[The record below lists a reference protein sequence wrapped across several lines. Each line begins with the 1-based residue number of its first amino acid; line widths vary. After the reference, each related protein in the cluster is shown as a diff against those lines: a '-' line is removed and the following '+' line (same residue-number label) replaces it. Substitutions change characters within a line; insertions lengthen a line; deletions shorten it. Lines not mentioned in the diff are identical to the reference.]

1 MDKILL
7 VHASF
12 GEGHKRAAT
21 ALKSFLNAECVDL
34 LDFSYPFVKKI
45 YLSLYAM
52 TTERMYFL
60 WNFVFVSTEN
70 KFMRCFSER
79 IQEFI
84 FFHFF
89 EYLRKTKPQVIVS
102 THFFPLS
109 FVARIKKEFD
119 VKLIV
124 IVTDLRAHPIW
135 AHKAVDAYFVPLEE
149 TKNDLIK
156 AGIAADRI
164 TSGYVSLR
172 EGFLE
177 QSNEAE
183 IRKKF
188 SFDERPVIL
197 FMSSLRGNFPFF
209 DEIVNRI
216 KDKFNIFVIYG
227 KNKELKAYLENLKID
242 NLKFLP
248 SCEEIWEI
256 FQISSVLVTKPGGL
270 TTFEGVYKRKTFIF
284 LRYIP
289 GQEEE
294 NMKIL
299 IKHNIGRFVHDTNGF
314 FDALD
319 YLTQRA
325 STLKDDYPLRFTDIR
340 KVLKETI
347 ARITKT

>member
-12 GEGHKRAAT
+12 GEGHKRAAS
-21 ALKSFLNAECVDL
+21 ALKGFLNAPCVDL
-34 LDFSYPFVKKI
+34 LDFSYPFIKKI
-45 YLSLYAM
+45 YLLLYSL
-52 TTERMYFL
+52 TTEHAHWL

-70 KFMRCFSER
+70 KFMRCLAER

-89 EYLRKTKPQVIVS
+89 EYLRKTKPQVVIS

-109 FVARIKKEFD
+109 FVAKIKKEFD
-119 VKLIV
+119 IKLIV
-124 IVTDLRAHPIW
+124 IVTDLRAHPFW
-135 AHKAVDAYFVPLEE
+135 AHKAVDAYFVPLAE

-156 AGIAADRI
+156 CGIPAEKI
-164 TSGYVSLR
+164 TSGYVALR
-172 EGFLE
+172 DGFLE
-177 QSNEAE
+177 QSNEIE

-188 SFDERPVIL
+188 SFDDRPVII

-209 DEIVNRI
+209 NEIVNRI
-216 KDKFNIFVIYG
+216 KDKYNIFVIYG
-227 KNKELKAYLENLKID
+227 KNLELKTYLEALKIE
-242 NLKFLP
+242 NLRFLP
-248 SCEEIWEI
+248 SYEEIWEI

-284 LRYIP
+284 LRFIP

-299 IKHNIGRFVHDTNGF
+299 VKHNIGRFARNANEF
-314 FDALD
+314 FDALS
-319 YLTQRA
+319 YLTQRQNI
-325 STLKDDYPLRFTDIR
+325 LNDNYPLKFNDIR
-340 KVLKETI
+340 IVINSTI
-347 ARITKT
+347 ERLTKR

>member
-1 MDKILL
+1 
-7 VHASF
+7 
-12 GEGHKRAAT
+12 
-21 ALKSFLNAECVDL
+21 
-34 LDFSYPFVKKI
+34 
-45 YLSLYAM
+45 
-52 TTERMYFL
+52 
-60 WNFVFVSTEN
+60 
-70 KFMRCFSER
+70 
-79 IQEFI
+79 
-84 FFHFF
+84 
-89 EYLRKTKPQVIVS
+89 
-102 THFFPLS
+102 LS
-109 FVARIKKEFD
+109 FVAKIKKEFD

-124 IVTDLRAHPIW
+124 IVTDLRAHPFW
-135 AHKAVDAYFVPLEE
+135 ANNAVDAYFVPLEE

-156 AGIAADRI
+156 AGIAAEKI

-172 EGFLE
+172 DGFLN
-177 QSNEAE
+177 QLNDAD

-188 SFDERPVIL
+188 SFDDRPVIL

-227 KNKELKAYLENLKID
+227 KNLELKAYLENLKID
-242 NLKFLP
+242 NLRFLP

-299 IKHNIGRFVHDTNGF
+299 IKHNIGRFARNTNEF
-314 FDALD
+314 FDALN
-319 YLTQRA
+319 YLTGRA
-325 STLKDDYPLRFTDIR
+325 NTLKDDYPLKFTDIR
-340 KVLKETI
+340 KEINNTI
-347 ARITKT
+347 SRITKT